1 MAQLLRRLSLPSL
14 RCRVGA
20 AALGRA
26 GPSSL
31 FSLRPL
37 SSAVPLAPPPL
48 AHAPPTELGPL
59 ALNRIRDNYGARLKK
74 TRVGRGVGSGRGRKS
89 GRGMKGMAARAGN
102 KGFLLQSGG
111 QTSDVKRI
119 PKRGFYR
126 LKREYLG
133 VNLQDLQSWV
143 LSGRLD
149 RPAAD
154 APITVKTLFDNRLIT
169 LRAGVSGIKLLGRGG
184 GQLQVPLH
192 VEAQQLSAPAIQAVE
207 AAGGSVTAVYY
218 SPLALRGLLKPE
230 AFERKGRLRPRPALP
245 PPKLMLKYMDAERRG
260 YLADLK
266 PGDVVRPHEHPPHVD
281 LSARNPRSALPLG
294 RRRSDWEA
302 ERSGGGSGG
311 GGGGGG

>member
-1 MAQLLRRLSLPSL
+1 MLRKAMQSLSLPSL

-20 AALGRA
+20 PALGWA

-31 FSLRPL
+31 RSL

-169 LRAGVSGIKLLGRGG
+169 LRAARGSRDTAEIRPKDGRGM
-184 GQLQVPLH
+184 
-192 VEAQQLSAPAIQAVE
+192 ADMW
-207 AAGGSVTAVYY
+207 TCD
-218 SPLALRGLLKPE
+218 LLLT
-230 AFERKGRLRPRPALP
+230 RLRRYSERPSPPIHDDHPEPLPDSPRHP
-245 PPKLMLKYMDAERRG
+245 PPP
-260 YLADLK
+260 
-266 PGDVVRPHEHPPHVD
+266 PGARAPP
-281 LSARNPRSALPLG
+281 R
-294 RRRSDWEA
+294 
-302 ERSGGGSGG
+302 
-311 GGGGGG
+311 

>member
-1 MAQLLRRLSLPSL
+1 MLLRRLSLPSL

-20 AALGRA
+20 PALGRA

-31 FSLRPL
+31 RSL

-169 LRAGVSGIKLLGRGG
+169 LRA
-184 GQLQVPLH
+184 
-192 VEAQQLSAPAIQAVE
+192 
-207 AAGGSVTAVYY
+207 
-218 SPLALRGLLKPE
+218 
-230 AFERKGRLRPRPALP
+230 
-245 PPKLMLKYMDAERRG
+245 
-260 YLADLK
+260 
-266 PGDVVRPHEHPPHVD
+266 
-281 LSARNPRSALPLG
+281 ARCS
-294 RRRSDWEA
+294 
-302 ERSGGGSGG
+302 
-311 GGGGGG
+311 